1 MVVAGAA
8 TVVPVVMPTTTATMR
23 EKEAAAHAQH
33 DQQWNQQ
40 CDSTEHFKILQG
52 SHGVTSGWLNK
63 SIEQAKAFH
72 RL

>member
-1 MVVAGAA
+1 MVVTRPA
-8 TVVPVVMPTTTATMR
+8 TFIAVVMPAAAVG
-23 EKEAAAHAQH
+23 EYDAAAHAQH
-33 DQQWNQQ
+33 DQQGNQPG
-40 CDSTEHFKILQG
+40 DSTEHFKILQG